1 MLWWKMLFNK
11 MILRGVKTYKLKH
24 LSPAKILVT
33 TYIRREIDYYKRK
46 SLLSTYETLKI
57 QRW

>member
-1 MLWWKMLFNK
+1 MLFNK
-11 MILRGVKTYKLKH
+11 MILRGVKTYKLKY

-33 TYIRREIDYYKRK
+33 TYMRREIDYYKRK